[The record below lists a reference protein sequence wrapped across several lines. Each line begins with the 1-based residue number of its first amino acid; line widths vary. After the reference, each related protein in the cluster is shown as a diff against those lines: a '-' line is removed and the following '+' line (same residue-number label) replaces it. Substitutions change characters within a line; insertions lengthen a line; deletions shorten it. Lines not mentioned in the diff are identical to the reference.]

1 MIIHSLLSL
10 NNITVFVLH
19 VRDDFEFSAST
30 TEFGPSGQVT
40 NDVTLSM
47 DMTSDTKV
55 NIPFGPKQSWRRQH
69 HFQYHDGRFNDV
81 GVGRRCWLSIYPPDS
96 FQTLGLYLLLT
107 ELGSSSGRTVGLT
120 LFGMGAKRPPRGKS
134 RAPRWKEHRANP
146 PKLIGICIKKYHHY
160 TIVSK
165 LLFKK
170 ISSIFSKTMLYRFTT
185 EYSTWL
191 ANIFVYAY
199 FRKVVEAWR

>member
-10 NNITVFVLH
+10 NNITRFVLH

-81 GVGRRCWLSIYPPDS
+81 GVGRRCWLSIYPPWFLSDTRS
-96 FQTLGLYLLLT
+96 LLATHWTRQQQRSNGRSHTLWDG
-107 ELGSSSGRTVGLT
+107 
-120 LFGMGAKRPPRGKS
+120 
-134 RAPRWKEHRANP
+134 
-146 PKLIGICIKKYHHY
+146 
-160 TIVSK
+160 
-165 LLFKK
+165 
-170 ISSIFSKTMLYRFTT
+170 SKTAAEGEIESATMKRTQSEPSKTDWNLH
-185 EYSTWL
+185 
-191 ANIFVYAY
+191 
-199 FRKVVEAWR
+199 

>member
-1 MIIHSLLSL
+1 MYEMILSFLLVLQSSAHLARWQMTWPYRWTWHQTRKLTSLLVQNSHDDD
-10 NNITVFVLH
+10 NIT
-19 VRDDFEFSAST
+19 SST
-30 TEFGPSGQVT
+30 TMDDSTTSGWV
-40 NDVTLSM
+40 V
-47 DMTSDTKV
+47 V
-55 NIPFGPKQSWRRQH
+55 AGCR
-69 HFQYHDGRFNDV
+69 
-81 GVGRRCWLSIYPPDS
+81 SIPPDS

-185 EYSTWL
+185 AYSTSL
-191 ANIFVYAY
+191 AKIFVYAY
-199 FRKVVEAWR
+199 FTKVVEAWR

>member
-1 MIIHSLLSL
+1 MYKMILSFLLVLQSSAHLARWQMTWPYRWTWHQTRKLTSLLVQNSHDDD
-10 NNITVFVLH
+10 NIT
-19 VRDDFEFSAST
+19 SST
-30 TEFGPSGQVT
+30 TMDDSTTSGWV
-40 NDVTLSM
+40 V
-47 DMTSDTKV
+47 V
-55 NIPFGPKQSWRRQH
+55 AGCR
-69 HFQYHDGRFNDV
+69 
-81 GVGRRCWLSIYPPDS
+81 SIPPDS

-170 ISSIFSKTMLYRFTT
+170 IYIGLDMRYGDNKMTKKQLDHQVKCKMIEQTY
-185 EYSTWL
+185 
-191 ANIFVYAY
+191 
-199 FRKVVEAWR
+199 

>member
-1 MIIHSLLSL
+1 
-10 NNITVFVLH
+10 
-19 VRDDFEFSAST
+19 
-30 TEFGPSGQVT
+30 
-40 NDVTLSM
+40 
-47 DMTSDTKV
+47 MTSDTKV

-81 GVGRRCWLSIYPPDS
+81 EVGRRCWLSIYPPDS

-160 TIVSK
+160 TMVSK

-170 ISSIFSKTMLYRFTT
+170 IYIGLDMNYGDTKMTKQTISWSSSMTMISRRKTTKLM
-185 EYSTWL
+185 TWKAKL
-191 ANIFVYAY
+191 NY
-199 FRKVVEAWR
+199 

>member
-1 MIIHSLLSL
+1 MYEMILSFLLVLQSSAHLARWQMTWPYRWTWHQTWKLTSLLVQNSDNDDITSTMIQCRGGSL
-10 NNITVFVLH
+10 LAV
-19 VRDDFEFSAST
+19 D
-30 TEFGPSGQVT
+30 
-40 NDVTLSM
+40 LSPL
-47 DMTSDTKV
+47 
-55 NIPFGPKQSWRRQH
+55 IPFRHSVSC
-69 HFQYHDGRFNDV
+69 YS
-81 GVGRRCWLSIYPPDS
+81 L
-96 FQTLGLYLLLT
+96 LGS
-107 ELGSSSGRTVGLT
+107 SSSGRTVGLT

-146 PKLIGICIKKYHHY
+146 SKLIGICIKKYHHY

-185 EYSTWL
+185 AYSTSL
-191 ANIFVYAY
+191 AKIFVNAY

>member
-1 MIIHSLLSL
+1 MYKIILSFLLVLQSSAHLARWQMTWPYRWTWHQTRKLTSLLVQNSHDDD
-10 NNITVFVLH
+10 NIT
-19 VRDDFEFSAST
+19 SST
-30 TEFGPSGQVT
+30 TMDDSTTSGWV
-40 NDVTLSM
+40 V
-47 DMTSDTKV
+47 V
-55 NIPFGPKQSWRRQH
+55 AGCR
-69 HFQYHDGRFNDV
+69 
-81 GVGRRCWLSIYPPDS
+81 SIPPDS

-170 ISSIFSKTMLYRFTT
+170 ISSIFSKTMLCRFTT
-185 EYSTWL
+185 AYSTSL
-191 ANIFVYAY
+191 AKIFVYAY